1 MTIHDLAGR
10 AAASRPTGG
19 RTDPPTTTTRVP
31 ATGATVEVTPDGWV
45 DLTACPDGPLLVR
58 GDAEIRLADG
68 SPAPRRRATVAL
80 CRCGATGIAPF
91 CDGSHKVVGFRSDPA
106 EDHAM
111 SSACGGCDALCRRA
125 GDESPG
131 KRDASVA

>member
-10 AAASRPTGG
+10 AAASRPAHASG
-19 RTDPPTTTTRVP
+19 DPSTTTTRVP
-31 ATGATVEVTPDGWV
+31 ATGATVEATADGWV

-91 CDGSHKVVGFRSDPA
+91 CDGSHKVVGYRSDPA
-106 EDHAM
+106 EDHAL
-111 SSACGGCDALCRRA
+111 SSCQGCDAVCGRVDVEPR
-125 GDESPG
+125 G
-131 KRDASVA
+131 RQDAEVA